1 MNLFASRTWSLSDI
15 TLTKASSTLLG
26 VAIGLSLPKRCR
38 GYASLLALGA
48 LALSVKPMIDYF
60 RQEEEDEELLPED
73 NGDRT
78 PAGEN
83 L

>member
-1 MNLFASRTWSLSDI
+1 MNLFTPRTWTLSDI
-15 TLTKASSTLLG
+15 TLTKASSVLLGAAVGLALPKRCKSYVPLLLLG
-26 VAIGLSLPKRCR
+26 VAV
-38 GYASLLALGA
+38 LG
-48 LALSVKPMIDYF
+48 VKPMLDYF
-60 RQEEEDEELLPED
+60 RNEEDELVPED